1 MSLRNFGRS
10 TSFVI
15 CTSGGLLI
23 IWITVAIGKIDIF
36 SLIFFCR
43 MREGQKTLAEQ
54 QQKESRERELEDQHH
69 HKRSSSRD
77 SFSKDDRDSPILNLS
92 NKSTHENNSDISA
105 EDDVYVSDNDDD
117 LASNDESASNPL
129 LPKPKSM
136 VEPHDTTREGTDKTE
151 DKVNNNNGNGLPS
164 GPQVRKNSTHFVCL
178 YAK

>member
-1 MSLRNFGRS
+1 
-10 TSFVI
+10 
-15 CTSGGLLI
+15 
-23 IWITVAIGKIDIF
+23 
-36 SLIFFCR
+36 

-136 VEPHDTTREGTDKTE
+136 VEPHDTNRDGSEKTE

-164 GPQVRKNSTHFVCL
+164 GPQVRKIQPILFVFTQKIETFFMFRVYLVLVCWL
-178 YAK
+178 DFPAFWLTLMLPEAAKAN

>member
-1 MSLRNFGRS
+1 
-10 TSFVI
+10 
-15 CTSGGLLI
+15 
-23 IWITVAIGKIDIF
+23 
-36 SLIFFCR
+36 

-105 EDDVYVSDNDDD
+105 EDDVYVSDNEDD
-117 LASNDESASNPL
+117 LGSNDEGTDASSI
-129 LPKPKSM
+129 PKSKPNLGD
-136 VEPHDTTREGTDKTE
+136 VHVGHGAEKTE

-164 GPQVRKNSTHFVCL
+164 TPGSQVRKRQNNCIYFGSMYLVAHWTNIFNL
-178 YAK
+178 LKIKI